1 MEFLLIIAFLV
12 FVLQIFVYFVYG
24 ILYAGFIF
32 LANLGLMDASLI
44 PSDAGQLLDVVG
56 VDGVIAGPI
65 VTILVIYVL
74 SRSGIIDLSTI
85 FFRKEK

>member
-1 MEFLLIIAFLV
+1 MELILIIAFLV
-12 FVLQIFVYFVYG
+12 LLVQIFVFFVYA
-24 ILYAGFIF
+24 ISTAGFTF

-44 PSDAGQLLDVVG
+44 PANIPELIDVVG
-56 VDGVIAGPI
+56 FDGVIAGPI